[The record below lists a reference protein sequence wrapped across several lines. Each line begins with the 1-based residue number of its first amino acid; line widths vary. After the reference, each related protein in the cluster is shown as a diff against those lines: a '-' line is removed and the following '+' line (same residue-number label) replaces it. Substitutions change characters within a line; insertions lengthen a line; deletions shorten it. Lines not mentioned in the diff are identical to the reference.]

1 MLSSHGIRSCQ
12 PTAMATLKKPH
23 NRHNDFSDGWMQEAR
38 RRKQQSTHHSEWA
51 IRGTK
56 PSHQPSAISS
66 CRCRRNREATLLH
79 DDRPTHHC
87 A

>member
-38 RRKQQSTHHSEWA
+38 RRKQLSPHHPAWE
-51 IRGTK
+51 IPRMK
-56 PSHQPSAISS
+56 PSHEPSAI
-66 CRCRRNREATLLH
+66 
-79 DDRPTHHC
+79 
-87 A
+87 